1 MSGANLRKGQSPF
14 YGSDTIALVDLN
26 YTLVE
31 NSPKWGA
38 PKIYPFI
45 RQIEQETY
53 RQWLVDFLRDKYAVL
68 ITARPQKY
76 REATL
81 ERIKLLTGWQPQEV
95 YFAEISATPPEIKED
110 LLLRYIFPKHGKN
123 GADFLGIES
132 NPKTRAMYGK
142 YGIPSQNEKR
152 FYQDLNSRQI
162 TV

>member
-53 RQWLVDFLRDKYAVL
+53 RQWLVDFLRDKYAIL

-81 ERIKLLTGWQPQEV
+81 ERIKLLTDWQPQEA
-95 YFAEISATPPEIKED
+95 YFAEISATPPDVKED
-110 LLLRYIFPKHGKN
+110 LLLRYIFPKHGRN
-123 GADFLGIES
+123 GEDYFGIES
-132 NPKTRAMYGK
+132 NPKTRAMYLRYSIESLRAEDFK
-142 YGIPSQNEKR
+142 TKIICR
-152 FYQDLNSRQI
+152 
-162 TV
+162 

>member
-1 MSGANLRKGQSPF
+1 MNGANSRKGQSPF

-45 RQIEQETY
+45 HQIEEERY
-53 RQWLVDFLRDKYAVL
+53 RQWLVDFLRDKYAIL
-68 ITARPQKY
+68 ITARHQKY

-81 ERIKLLTGWQPQEV
+81 ERIKLLTDWQPQEA

-110 LLLRYIFPKHGKN
+110 LLLRYVFPKHGRN
-123 GADFLGIES
+123 GEDYFGIES
-132 NPKTRAMYGK
+132 NPKTRAMYLRYSIESLRTEDFK
-142 YGIPSQNEKR
+142 NKMICR
-152 FYQDLNSRQI
+152 
-162 TV
+162 

>member
-53 RQWLVDFLRDKYAVL
+53 RQWLVDFLRDKYAIL

-81 ERIKLLTGWQPQEV
+81 ERIKLLTGWQPQEA

-110 LLLRYIFPKHGKN
+110 LLLRYIFPKHGRN
-123 GADFLGIES
+123 GEDYFGIES
-132 NPKTRAMYGK
+132 NPKTRAMYLRYSIESLRAEDFK
-142 YGIPSQNEKR
+142 TKIICR
-152 FYQDLNSRQI
+152 
-162 TV
+162 

>member
-53 RQWLVDFLRDKYAVL
+53 RQWLVDFLRDKYAIL

-110 LLLRYIFPKHGKN
+110 LLLRYIFPKHGRN
-123 GADFLGIES
+123 GEDYFGIES
-132 NPKTRAMYGK
+132 NPKTRAMYLRYNIESLRAEDFK
-142 YGIPSQNEKR
+142 TKIICR
-152 FYQDLNSRQI
+152 
-162 TV
+162 

>member
-53 RQWLVDFLRDKYAVL
+53 RQWLVDFLRDKYAIL

-81 ERIKLLTGWQPQEV
+81 ERIKLLTDWQPQEV

-110 LLLRYIFPKHGKN
+110 LLLRYIFPKHGRN
-123 GADFLGIES
+123 GKDYFGIES
-132 NPKTRAMYGK
+132 NPKTRAMYLCYNIESLRAEDFK
-142 YGIPSQNEKR
+142 TKIICR
-152 FYQDLNSRQI
+152 
-162 TV
+162 

>member
-53 RQWLVDFLRDKYAVL
+53 RQWLVDFLRDKCAIL

-81 ERIKLLTGWQPQEV
+81 ERIKLLTDWQPQEA

-110 LLLRYIFPKHGKN
+110 LLLRYIFPKHGRN
-123 GADFLGIES
+123 GKDYFGIES
-132 NPKTRAMYGK
+132 NPKTRAMYLCYNIESLRAEDFK
-142 YGIPSQNEKR
+142 NKIICR
-152 FYQDLNSRQI
+152 
-162 TV
+162 

>member
-53 RQWLVDFLRDKYAVL
+53 RQWLVDFLRDKYAIL
-68 ITARPQKY
+68 ITARPARY
-76 REATL
+76 REQTL
-81 ERIKLLTGWQPQEV
+81 ERILSQTDWQPQEA

-110 LLLRYIFPKHGKN
+110 LLLRYVFPKHGRN
-123 GADFLGIES
+123 GKDYFGIES
-132 NPKTRAMYGK
+132 NPKTRAMYLRYSIESLRAEDFK
-142 YGIPSQNEKR
+142 TKIICR
-152 FYQDLNSRQI
+152 
-162 TV
+162 

>member
-53 RQWLVDFLRDKYAVL
+53 RQWLVDFLRDKYAIL

-76 REATL
+76 CEATL
-81 ERIKLLTGWQPQEV
+81 ERIKLLSAWQPQEA

-110 LLLRYIFPKHGKN
+110 LLLRYIFPKHGRN
-123 GADFLGIES
+123 GKDYFGIES
-132 NPKTRAMYGK
+132 NPKTRAMYLCYNIESLRAEDFK
-142 YGIPSQNEKR
+142 NKIICR
-152 FYQDLNSRQI
+152 
-162 TV
+162 

>member
-53 RQWLVDFLRDKYAVL
+53 RQWLVDFLRDKYAIL

-81 ERIKLLTGWQPQEV
+81 ERIKLLTDWQPQEA
-95 YFAEISATPPEIKED
+95 YFAEISATPPDIKED
-110 LLLRYIFPKHGKN
+110 LLLRYIFPKHGRN
-123 GADFLGIES
+123 GEDYFGIES
-132 NPKTRAMYGK
+132 NPKTRAMYLHYSIESLRAEDFK
-142 YGIPSQNEKR
+142 TKIICR
-152 FYQDLNSRQI
+152 
-162 TV
+162 

>member
-1 MSGANLRKGQSPF
+1 MSGANLRKEQSPF

-26 YTLVE
+26 YTLVG

-53 RQWLVDFLRDKYAVL
+53 RQWLVDFLRDKYAIL

-76 REATL
+76 RKVTL
-81 ERIKLLTGWQPQEV
+81 ERIKLLTDWQPQEA

-110 LLLRYIFPKHGKN
+110 LLLRYIFPKHGRN
-123 GADFLGIES
+123 GKDYFGIES
-132 NPKTRAMYGK
+132 NPKTRAMYLRYSIESLRAEDFK
-142 YGIPSQNEKR
+142 TKIICR
-152 FYQDLNSRQI
+152 
-162 TV
+162 

>member
-53 RQWLVDFLRDKYAVL
+53 RQWLVDFLRDKYAIL

-110 LLLRYIFPKHGKN
+110 LLLRYS
-123 GADFLGIES
+123 IES
-132 NPKTRAMYGK
+132 LCAEDFKTKMICR
-142 YGIPSQNEKR
+142 
-152 FYQDLNSRQI
+152 
-162 TV
+162 

>member
-1 MSGANLRKGQSPF
+1 MNGANLRKGQSPF

-53 RQWLVDFLRDKYAVL
+53 RRWLVDFLRDKYAIL

-81 ERIKLLTGWQPQEV
+81 ERIKLLTDWQPQEA
-95 YFAEISATPPEIKED
+95 YFAEISATPPDIKED
-110 LLLRYIFPKHGKN
+110 LLLRYIFPKHGRN
-123 GADFLGIES
+123 GKDYFGIES
-132 NPKTRAMYGK
+132 NPKIRAMYSCYNIESLRAEDFK
-142 YGIPSQNEKR
+142 NKMICR
-152 FYQDLNSRQI
+152 
-162 TV
+162 

>member
-53 RQWLVDFLRDKYAVL
+53 RQWRVDFLRDKYAIL

-81 ERIKLLTGWQPQEV
+81 ERIKLLTNWQPQEV

-110 LLLRYIFPKHGKN
+110 LLLRYIFPKHSRN
-123 GADFLGIES
+123 GEDYFGIES
-132 NPKTRAMYGK
+132 NPKTRAMYLCYNIESLRAEDFK
-142 YGIPSQNEKR
+142 TKIICR
-152 FYQDLNSRQI
+152 
-162 TV
+162 

>member
-26 YTLVE
+26 YTLLE

-53 RQWLVDFLRDKYAVL
+53 RQWLVDFLRDKYAIL

-81 ERIKLLTGWQPQEV
+81 ERIKLLTDWQPQEA

-110 LLLRYIFPKHGKN
+110 LLLRYIFPKHGRN
-123 GADFLGIES
+123 GKDYFGIES
-132 NPKTRAMYGK
+132 NPKTRAMYLCYNIESLRAEDFK
-142 YGIPSQNEKR
+142 TKIICR
-152 FYQDLNSRQI
+152 
-162 TV
+162 

>member
-53 RQWLVDFLRDKYAVL
+53 RQWLVDFLRDKYAIL

-95 YFAEISATPPEIKED
+95 YFAEISATPPDIKED
-110 LLLRYIFPKHGKN
+110 LLLRYVFPKHGRN
-123 GADFLGIES
+123 GKDYFGIES
-132 NPKTRAMYGK
+132 NPKTRAMYLRYSIESLRAEDFK
-142 YGIPSQNEKR
+142 TKMICR
-152 FYQDLNSRQI
+152 
-162 TV
+162 

>member
-14 YGSDTIALVDLN
+14 YGSDTIALIDLN

-45 RQIEQETY
+45 RQIEQEAY
-53 RQWLVDFLRDKYAVL
+53 RQWLVDFLRDKYAIL

-81 ERIKLLTGWQPQEV
+81 ERIKLLTDWQPQEV

-110 LLLRYIFPKHGKN
+110 LLLRYIFPKHGRN
-123 GADFLGIES
+123 GEDYFGIES
-132 NPKTRAMYGK
+132 NPKTRAMYLRYSIESLRAEDFK
-142 YGIPSQNEKR
+142 TKMICR
-152 FYQDLNSRQI
+152 
-162 TV
+162 

>member
-1 MSGANLRKGQSPF
+1 MNGANLRKGQSPF

-53 RQWLVDFLRDKYAVL
+53 RQWLVDFLRDKYAIL

-81 ERIKLLTGWQPQEV
+81 ERIKLLTDWQPQEA

-110 LLLRYIFPKHGKN
+110 LLLRYIFPKHGRN
-123 GADFLGIES
+123 GEDYFGIES
-132 NPKTRAMYGK
+132 NPKTRAMYLCYNIESLRAEDFK
-142 YGIPSQNEKR
+142 TKIICR
-152 FYQDLNSRQI
+152 
-162 TV
+162 

>member
-26 YTLVE
+26 YMLVE

-45 RQIEQETY
+45 RQIEEETY
-53 RQWLVDFLRDKYAVL
+53 RQWLVDFLRDKYAIL

-81 ERIKLLTGWQPQEV
+81 ERIKLLTDWQPQEA

-110 LLLRYIFPKHGKN
+110 LLLRYIFPKHGRN
-123 GADFLGIES
+123 GKDYFGIES
-132 NPKTRAMYGK
+132 NPKTRAMYLCYNIESLRAEDFK
-142 YGIPSQNEKR
+142 TKIICR
-152 FYQDLNSRQI
+152 
-162 TV
+162 

>member
-1 MSGANLRKGQSPF
+1 MNGANSRKGQSPF

-53 RQWLVDFLRDKYAVL
+53 RQWLVDFLRDKYAIL

-81 ERIKLLTGWQPQEV
+81 ERIKLLTDWQPQEA
-95 YFAEISATPPEIKED
+95 YFTEISATPPEIKED
-110 LLLRYIFPKHGKN
+110 LLLRYIFPKHGRN
-123 GADFLGIES
+123 GEDYFGIES
-132 NPKTRAMYGK
+132 NPKTRAMYLRYNIESLRAEDFK
-142 YGIPSQNEKR
+142 NKMICR
-152 FYQDLNSRQI
+152 
-162 TV
+162 

>member
-26 YTLVE
+26 YTLVG

-45 RQIEQETY
+45 RQIEQERY
-53 RQWLVDFLRDKYAVL
+53 RQWLVDFLRDKCAIL

-81 ERIKLLTGWQPQEV
+81 ERIKLLTGWQPQEA

-110 LLLRYIFPKHGKN
+110 LLLRYIFPKHGRN
-123 GADFLGIES
+123 GEDYFGIES
-132 NPKTRAMYGK
+132 NPKTRAMYLRYSIESLRAEDFK
-142 YGIPSQNEKR
+142 TKIICR
-152 FYQDLNSRQI
+152 
-162 TV
+162 